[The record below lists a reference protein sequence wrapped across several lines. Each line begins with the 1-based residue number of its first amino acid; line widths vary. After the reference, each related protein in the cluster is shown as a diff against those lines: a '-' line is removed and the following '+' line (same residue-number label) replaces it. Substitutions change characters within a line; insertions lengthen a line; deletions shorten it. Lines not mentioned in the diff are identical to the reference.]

1 MLVVDRVS
9 RRFGRQV
16 ALVEASLRA
25 EPGALVGVVG
35 PNGAGKTTLLRIAV
49 GFLDPD
55 HGRVT
60 IDGIDLARDR
70 RGAQARLGYLPESA
84 PLPPEMRVGA
94 YLRFRAR
101 LKGGSARGARA
112 TVAAALGRA
121 AIEDVEGRVI
131 GTLSKG
137 YRQRVG
143 LADALL
149 GDPPVLILDEP
160 QSGLDPVQV
169 RELRAVLAGLSE
181 NRTVVIASHAVAEL
195 EAMAAR
201 LVVIAGG
208 RVIATGT
215 PAELRG
221 DHATLDDAIVARL
234 GAA

>member
-1 MLVVDRVS
+1 MLIVDRVS

-16 ALVEASLRA
+16 ALAEASLRA
-25 EPGALVGVVG
+25 EPGAVVGVVG

-55 HGRVT
+55 AGRVT
-60 IDGIDLARDR
+60 IDGIDLAHDR
-70 RGAQARLGYLPESA
+70 RAAQARLGYLPESA
-84 PLPPEMRVGA
+84 PLPPEMRVGE
-94 YLRFRAR
+94 YLQFRAR
-101 LKGGSARGARA
+101 LKGASARDGRA
-112 TVAAALGRA
+112 WVAAALGRT
-121 AIEDVEGRVI
+121 AIADVAGRVI
-131 GTLSKG
+131 ATLSKG

-149 GDPPVLILDEP
+149 GEPPVVILDEP

-181 NRTVVIASHAVAEL
+181 NRTMVIASHAVAEL
-195 EAMAAR
+195 AAIAAR

-208 RVIATGT
+208 RVIAEGA
-215 PAELRG
+215 PEALRG
-221 DHATLDDAIVARL
+221 EHATLDDAIVALL